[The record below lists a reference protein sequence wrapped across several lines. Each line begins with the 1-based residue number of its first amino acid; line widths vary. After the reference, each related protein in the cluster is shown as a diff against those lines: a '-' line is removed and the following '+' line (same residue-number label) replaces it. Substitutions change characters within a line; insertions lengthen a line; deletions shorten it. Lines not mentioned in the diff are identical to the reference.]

1 MSCAPFNECKR
12 SRSFMI
18 FSLDVRRARK
28 GDCLILHYGTNAKPG
43 LVLIDG
49 GPAQV
54 YGPQLKPRL
63 GEIRKA
69 RRLAEGEP
77 LTVDLLMV
85 SHIDDD
91 HINGILELTHELVD
105 AKAARKPLPLKV
117 LNFWHNTFE
126 DIIAGNPDELV
137 ASVKASFGPASL
149 AGEPDTEGLDPHTAK
164 VLASVGQGLRLR
176 DDARALGLRLN
187 SEFGRKLIQASAR
200 QPKDLPGGLKLT
212 VAGPME
218 DELLALQKEHAAFLK
233 KAKKNKEAVASFTDS
248 SVANLSSIVVLAE
261 AGGKRM
267 LLTGDA
273 RGDKILLGL
282 EKIGL
287 LTPGGKMKVDILKM
301 PHHGSDRNM
310 ERIFLERV
318 VANHYVF
325 SGDGEHGNPER
336 KTFQMLRDARKD
348 ENFLIHLTYPLEE
361 IDAGRKEDWKKEQA
375 KEKARKTRSSRTQ
388 VRPNWSEKNNS
399 LRAFFDD
406 HPELAKQVRF
416 VEKGKPHVIDLLEK
430 VGF

>member
-1 MSCAPFNECKR
+1 
-12 SRSFMI
+12 MI

-28 GDCLILHYGTNAKPG
+28 GDCLLLHYGTKAKPG

-54 YGPQLKPRL
+54 YGPELKPRL
-63 GEIRKA
+63 EQIRKA
-69 RRLAEGEP
+69 RRLAQGEP

-105 AKAARKPLPLKV
+105 AKAARRPLPLKL
-117 LNFWHNTFE
+117 LNFWHNTFD
-126 DIIAGNPDELV
+126 DIIASNPDELV

-149 AGEPDTEGLDPHTAK
+149 TGELDTEGLDPHTAK

-176 DDARALGLRLN
+176 DDARALGLPIN
-187 SEFGRKLIQASAR
+187 AEFGRKLIKASTRRA
-200 QPKDLPGGLKLT
+200 KDLPGGLKLT
-212 VAGPME
+212 VAGPLE
-218 DELLALQKEHAAFLK
+218 DELLALQKQHADFLK
-233 KAKKNKEAVASFTDS
+233 KAKKDKEAVAAFTDS

-261 AGGKRM
+261 AGGRKM

-287 LTPGGKMKVDILKM
+287 LSPGGKMSVDVLKM

-310 ERIFLERV
+310 EKIFLERV
-318 VANHYVF
+318 VADHYVF

-336 KTFQMLRDARKD
+336 NTFQMLRDARPD
-348 ENFLIHLTYPLEE
+348 DNFLIHLTYPLEE
-361 IDAGRKEDWKKEQA
+361 IDTGRKADWKKEQA
-375 KEKARKTRSSRTQ
+375 KEKARKMKNPRTQ

-399 LRAFFDD
+399 LRAFFADN
-406 HPELAKQVRF
+406 PKLAKQLRF
-416 VEKGKPHVIDLLEK
+416 VEKGKPHLVDLLDK

>member
-1 MSCAPFNECKR
+1 
-12 SRSFMI
+12 MI

-28 GDCLILHYGTNAKPG
+28 GDCLILHYGTKAKPG

-63 GEIRKA
+63 EEIRKA

-91 HINGILELTHELVD
+91 HINGILELTHELAD
-105 AKAARKPLPLKV
+105 AKAARRPLPIKV
-117 LNFWHNTFE
+117 LNFWHNTFD

-137 ASVKASFGPASL
+137 ASIKASFGPASL
-149 AGEPDTEGLDPHTAK
+149 TGEPDSEGLDPHTAK

-176 DDARALGLRLN
+176 DDARALGLRIN
-187 SEFGRKLIQASAR
+187 SEFGHKLIKTSTR
-200 QPKDLPGGLKLT
+200 RPKDLPGGLKLT

-218 DELLALQKEHAAFLK
+218 DELLALQKVHAAFLE
-233 KAKKNKEAVASFTDS
+233 KAKKYNEAVASFTDS

-261 AGGKRM
+261 ANGKRM

-287 LTPGGKMKVDILKM
+287 LRPGGKMKVDLLKM

-310 ERIFLERV
+310 EKIFLERV
-318 VANHYVF
+318 VADHYVF

-336 KTFQMLRDARKD
+336 KTFEMLRDARKD
-348 ENFLIHLTYPLEE
+348 DNFLIHLTYPLEE
-361 IDAGRKEDWKKEQA
+361 IDGGRKEDWKKEQA
-375 KEKARKTRSSRTQ
+375 NEKARKMKNPRTQ
-388 VRPNWSEKNNS
+388 VRSNWSEKNNS
-399 LRAFFDD
+399 LRAFFAG
-406 HPELAKQVRF
+406 HTELAKQVRF
-416 VEKGKPHVIDLLEK
+416 VEKGKPHVIDLLDK

>member
-1 MSCAPFNECKR
+1 
-12 SRSFMI
+12 MI

-28 GDCLILHYGTNAKPG
+28 GDCLILHYGTKAKPG

-63 GEIRKA
+63 EEIRKA

-105 AKAARKPLPLKV
+105 AKAARRPLPLKV
-117 LNFWHNTFE
+117 LNFWHNTFD
-126 DIIAGNPDELV
+126 DIIASNPDELV

-187 SEFGRKLIQASAR
+187 SEFGHKLIKASAR
-200 QPKDLPGGLKLT
+200 QSKDLPGGLKLT

-287 LTPGGKMKVDILKM
+287 LVPGGKDPPRTGGGRSLCLLRRWRARQ
-301 PHHGSDRNM
+301 PGTENLPNAARRAQGREFPDPSHLPPRGDR
-310 ERIFLERV
+310 RWPQR
-318 VANHYVF
+318 
-325 SGDGEHGNPER
+325 G
-336 KTFQMLRDARKD
+336 
-348 ENFLIHLTYPLEE
+348 LEE
-361 IDAGRKEDWKKEQA
+361 GTSQREG
-375 KEKARKTRSSRTQ
+375 
-388 VRPNWSEKNNS
+388 EKNEE
-399 LRAFFDD
+399 F
-406 HPELAKQVRF
+406 
-416 VEKGKPHVIDLLEK
+416 PHASEAQLV
-430 VGF
+430 

>member
-1 MSCAPFNECKR
+1 
-12 SRSFMI
+12 MI

-28 GDCLILHYGTNAKPG
+28 GDCLILHYGTKAKPG

-54 YGPQLKPRL
+54 YSPQLKPRL
-63 GEIRKA
+63 GAIRKA
-69 RRLAEGEP
+69 RRLAESEP

-105 AKAARKPLPLKV
+105 AKAARRPLPIKV
-117 LNFWHNTFE
+117 LNFWHNTF
-126 DIIAGNPDELV
+126 DDLIAGNPDELV
-137 ASVKASFGPASL
+137 ASIKASFGPASL
-149 AGEPDTEGLDPHTAK
+149 TGEPDTDGLDPHTAK

-176 DDARALGLRLN
+176 DDARALGLRIN
-187 SEFGRKLIQASAR
+187 SEFGGKLIKASTR
-200 QPKDLPGGLKLT
+200 RPKDLPGGLKFT

-218 DELLALQKEHAAFLK
+218 DELLALQKEHAAFLE

-261 AGGKRM
+261 ANGKKM

-287 LTPGGKMKVDILKM
+287 LRPGGKMKVDILKM

-310 ERIFLERV
+310 EKIFLERV
-318 VANHYVF
+318 VADHYVF

-336 KTFQMLRDARKD
+336 KTFEMLRDARKD
-348 ENFLIHLTYPLEE
+348 DNFLIHLTYPLEE
-361 IDAGRKEDWKKEQA
+361 LDAGRKEDWKKEQA
-375 KEKARKTRSSRTQ
+375 KEKARKTKNPRTQ
-388 VRPNWSEKNNS
+388 VRSNWSEGKNS
-399 LRAFFDD
+399 LRTFFVD

-416 VEKGKPHVIDLLEK
+416 VEKGKPHVIDLLDK

>member
-1 MSCAPFNECKR
+1 
-12 SRSFMI
+12 MI

-28 GDCLILHYGTNAKPG
+28 GDCLILHYGTKVKPG

-63 GEIRKA
+63 EEIRKA

-105 AKAARKPLPLKV
+105 AKAARRPQPFKV
-117 LNFWHNTFE
+117 LNFWHNTFD

-137 ASVKASFGPASL
+137 ASVKASFGAASL
-149 AGEPDTEGLDPHTAK
+149 AGEPDTEGLDPQTAK

-176 DDARALGLRLN
+176 DDARALGLRIN
-187 SEFGRKLIQASAR
+187 SEFELKLVKASAR
-200 QPKDLPGGLKLT
+200 RPKDLPGGLRLT

-218 DELLALQKEHAAFLK
+218 DELLALQKEHADFLK
-233 KAKKNKEAVASFTDS
+233 KAEKNKEAVASFTDS

-261 AGGKRM
+261 ANGKRI

-282 EKIGL
+282 EKVGL
-287 LTPGGKMKVDILKM
+287 LSPDGKMKVDILKM

-318 VANHYVF
+318 VADHYVF

-336 KTFQMLRDARKD
+336 STFQMLRDARQD
-348 ENFLIHLTYPLEE
+348 NSFLIHLTYPLEE
-361 IDAGRKEDWKKEQA
+361 IDAGRKEDWKKEQT
-375 KEKARKTRSSRTQ
+375 KEKARKIKNPRTQ

-399 LRAFFDD
+399 LRTFFADN
-406 HPELAKQVRF
+406 PKLAKKVTF
-416 VEKGKPHVIDLLEK
+416 VEKGKAHVIDLLDK

>member
-1 MSCAPFNECKR
+1 
-12 SRSFMI
+12 MI
-18 FSLDVRRARK
+18 FSLEVRRARK
-28 GDCLILHYGTNAKPG
+28 GDCLILHYGTKTKPG

-63 GEIRKA
+63 TEIRQA

-105 AKAARKPLPLKV
+105 AKAARRPLPIKV
-117 LNFWHNTFE
+117 LNFWHNTFD
-126 DIIAGNPDELV
+126 DIIAGNPDELI
-137 ASVKASFGPASL
+137 ASIKASFGPASL
-149 AGEPDTEGLDPHTAK
+149 TGEPDTEGLDPHTAK

-176 DDARALGLRLN
+176 DDARALGLPIN
-187 SEFGRKLIQASAR
+187 SEFDRKLIKASTGR
-200 QPKDLPGGLKLT
+200 PKDLPGGLKLT

-218 DELLALQKEHAAFLK
+218 DELLALQKEHAAFLEK
-233 KAKKNKEAVASFTDS
+233 GKKNQEAVASFTDS

-261 AGGKRM
+261 ENGKRM

-287 LTPGGKMKVDILKM
+287 LRPGGKMKVDILKM

-310 ERIFLERV
+310 EKIFLERV
-318 VANHYVF
+318 VADHYVF
-325 SGDGEHGNPER
+325 SGDGVHGNPER
-336 KTFQMLRDARKD
+336 KTFEMLRAARKD
-348 ENFLIHLTYPLEE
+348 DNFLIHLTYPLEE
-361 IDAGRKEDWKKEQA
+361 IDAERKEDWKKEQA
-375 KEKARKTRSSRTQ
+375 KEKARKTKNPRTQ
-388 VRPNWSEKNNS
+388 VRSNWSEKNNS
-399 LRAFFDD
+399 LRAFFAD
-406 HPELAKQVRF
+406 HPELAKQVRS
-416 VEKGKPHVIDLLEK
+416 VEKDKPHVIDLLDK

>member
-1 MSCAPFNECKR
+1 
-12 SRSFMI
+12 
-18 FSLDVRRARK
+18 L
-28 GDCLILHYGTNAKPG
+28 LI
-43 LVLIDG
+43 
-49 GPAQV
+49 
-54 YGPQLKPRL
+54 
-63 GEIRKA
+63 
-69 RRLAEGEP
+69 
-77 LTVDLLMV
+77 V

-91 HINGILELTHELVD
+91 HINGILEMTHELAD
-105 AKAARKPLPLKV
+105 AKAAKRPLPLKV
-117 LNFWHNTFE
+117 LNFWHNTFD
-126 DIIAGNPDELV
+126 DIIASKPDELV

-149 AGEPDTEGLDPHTAK
+149 SGEPDTEGLDPHTAK

-176 DDARALGLRLN
+176 DDARALGLRIN
-187 SEFGRKLIQASAR
+187 SEFGGKLIKAPGR

-218 DELLALQKEHAAFLK
+218 DELLDLQKEHAEFLK
-233 KAKKNKEAVASFTDS
+233 KAEKNKEAVAAFTDS

-261 AGGKRM
+261 TGGKKM

-282 EKIGL
+282 EEIGL
-287 LTPGGKMKVDILKM
+287 LRPGGKMKVDILKM

-310 ERIFLERV
+310 EKTFLERV
-318 VANHYVF
+318 LADHYVF

-336 KTFQMLRDARKD
+336 NTFQMLRDARAD

-361 IDAGRKEDWKKEQA
+361 LDAGRKEDWKKEQA
-375 KEKARKTRSSRTQ
+375 KEKARKTKNPRTQ

-399 LRAFFDD
+399 LRAFFAD

-416 VEKGKPHVIDLLEK
+416 VEKGKPHVIDLLDK

>member
-1 MSCAPFNECKR
+1 
-12 SRSFMI
+12 MI

-28 GDCLILHYGTNAKPG
+28 GDCLILHFGTKSKPG

-54 YGPQLKPRL
+54 FGPQLKPRL
-63 GEIRKA
+63 QEIRKA

-91 HINGILELTHELVD
+91 HINGILEMTHELVD
-105 AKAARKPLPLKV
+105 AKGAKRRMPLKV
-117 LNFWHNTFE
+117 LNFWHNTFD
-126 DIIAGNPDELV
+126 DIIASDPDELV

-176 DDARALGLRLN
+176 DDARALGLRIN
-187 SEFGRKLIQASAR
+187 SEFGGKLIKASGR

-218 DELLALQKEHAAFLK
+218 DELLALQKAHAEFLK
-233 KAKKNKEAVASFTDS
+233 KAEKNKEAVAAFTDS

-261 AGGKRM
+261 ASGKKM

-287 LTPGGKMKVDILKM
+287 LRPNGKMKVDVLKM

-310 ERIFLERV
+310 EKIFLERV
-318 VANHYVF
+318 VADHYVF

-375 KEKARKTRSSRTQ
+375 KEKARKTKNPRTQ
-388 VRPNWSEKNNS
+388 VRPNWSEKYNS
-399 LRAFFDD
+399 LRAFFTD
-406 HPELAKQVRF
+406 HPELAKQVKF
-416 VEKGKPHVIDLLEK
+416 VEHGKPHVIDLLDK

>member
-1 MSCAPFNECKR
+1 
-12 SRSFMI
+12 MI

-28 GDCLILHYGTNAKPG
+28 GDCLILHYGTKSKPG

-54 YGPQLKPRL
+54 YGPHLKPRL
-63 GEIRKA
+63 EEIRQA
-69 RRLAEGEP
+69 RGLAQGEP

-91 HINGILELTHELVD
+91 HINGILELTHELID
-105 AKAARKPLPLKV
+105 AKAAKRPLPFKV
-117 LNFWHNTFE
+117 LNFWHNTFD
-126 DIIAGNPDELV
+126 DIIASNPDELV
-137 ASVKASFGPASL
+137 AAIKASFGPASL
-149 AGEPDTEGLDPHTAK
+149 AGEPETAGLDPDVAK

-176 DDARALGLRLN
+176 DDARALGLRIN
-187 SEFGRKLIQASAR
+187 SEFRGKLIKASAR
-200 QPKDLPGGLKLT
+200 PPTDLPGGLKLT
-212 VAGPME
+212 VAGPLE
-218 DELLALQKEHAAFLK
+218 DELLALEKQHAAFLK
-233 KAKKNKEAVASFTDS
+233 KPKKNKEALAEFTDS

-261 AGGKRM
+261 SGGKRM

-282 EKIGL
+282 EKVGL
-287 LTPGGKMKVDILKM
+287 LSPGGKMKVDLLKM

-310 ERIFLERV
+310 EKIFLQRV
-318 VANHYVF
+318 VADHYVF

-336 KTFQMLRDARKD
+336 KTFQMLRDARQD

-361 IDAGRKEDWKKEQA
+361 IDAERKEDWKKEQL
-375 KEKARKTRSSRTQ
+375 KEKARKTINSHTQ
-388 VRPNWSEKNNS
+388 VRPNWSEKSNS
-399 LRAFFDD
+399 LQAFFAD
-406 HPELAKQVRF
+406 HPKLAHQVRF
-416 VEKGKPHVIDLLEK
+416 VEKGKPHVINLLDK